1 MYSKCFRYKGHILRK
16 DEILLSDYAAN
27 RLGARVGDT
36 IRVSYYKSEGL
47 KRLDTDARQFKVGR
61 VVPLSEW
68 VSDGS
73 LSADFPGL
81 SNVERCTDWDSDLPI
96 QMDLITDEDERY
108 WDLFRSTPKAII
120 AYDAVVGD
128 WGNAYGSATAIR
140 IPNARPDLTGLRPEM
155 FGIQLIHPREAGIY
169 AARNGVDFA
178 GLFLALG
185 FFIIVSAVLL
195 MLNPLSEMFYRR
207 RHEIALLPHLS
218 VWDNITFG
226 LQLQKLP
233 QAEME
238 KRARMAMEILHLE
251 GYENKKTH
259 ELSGGQKQRVALCR
273 ALVKQ
278 SPYFLL
284 DEPLS
289 NLDAKLRQ
297 KARTELVKIHEMFKP
312 TMVYVT
318 HDQIEAMTVA
328 HRIAV
333 MNQGRIQQIDTPV
346 NIYHH
351 PANTFV
357 ATFIGSPAMNILQA
371 EILDGKIIV
380 GDCALKLPHERLQ
393 ELGGRSK
400 VLFGLRPEAC
410 TPSFESAMINGKA
423 DFVENTGNLKTATL
437 KLATGESF
445 YLQDSD
451 QGLQMEDIRGFNFDW
466 QNVCLFDAESGENL
480 AKVPPELPVMP

>member
-1 MYSKCFRYKGHILRK
+1 MDNTQNEYSIVFDNVQKAYGKNVVINDLTLKIKKGERL
-16 DEILLSDYAAN
+16 ILLGPSGCGKTTTLRMIAGFEEITKGQLLMD
-27 RLGARVGDT
+27 
-36 IRVSYYKSEGL
+36 
-47 KRLDTDARQFKVGR
+47 GR
-61 VVPLSEW
+61 VVND
-68 VSDGS
+68 V
-73 LSADFPGL
+73 APG
-81 SNVERCTDWDSDLPI
+81 ERNIAMVFQS
-96 QMDLITDEDERY
+96 Y
-108 WDLFRSTPKAII
+108 ALF
-120 AYDAVVGD
+120 
-128 WGNAYGSATAIR
+128 
-140 IPNARPDLTGLRPEM
+140 
-155 FGIQLIHPREAGIY
+155 
-169 AARNGVDFA
+169 
-178 GLFLALG
+178 
-185 FFIIVSAVLL
+185 
-195 MLNPLSEMFYRR
+195 
-207 RHEIALLPHLS
+207 PHLS

-238 KRARMAMEILHLE
+238 KRARLAMEILHLE

-297 KARTELVKIHEMFKP
+297 KARTELVKIHEMFQP

-333 MNQGRIQQIDTPV
+333 MNQGKIQQIDTPA

-357 ATFIGSPAMNILQA
+357 ATFIGSPAMNILEA
-371 EILDGKIIV
+371 EVLAGKIIV
-380 GDCALKLPHERLQ
+380 GNCALRLPADKLALI
-393 ELGGRSK
+393 GARSK

-410 TPSFESAMINGKA
+410 TPCFESAMINGA
-423 DFVENTGNLKTATL
+423 VEFVENTGNLKTATL
-437 KLATGESF
+437 RLRTGESF
-445 YLQDSD
+445 YLQDSNQSIALED
-451 QGLQMEDIRGFNFDW
+451 VQGFDFDW
-466 QNVCLFDAESGENL
+466 KNVCLFDAQTEENL
-480 AKVPPELPVMP
+480 ERA

>member
-1 MYSKCFRYKGHILRK
+1 MDNNNNDYSIVFSQVQKAYGKNVVINNLNLEIERGERL
-16 DEILLSDYAAN
+16 ILLGPSGCGKTTTLRMIA
-27 RLGARVGDT
+27 GF
-36 IRVSYYKSEGL
+36 E
-47 KRLDTDARQFKVGR
+47 
-61 VVPLSEW
+61 E
-68 VSDGS
+68 
-73 LSADFPGL
+73 
-81 SNVERCTDWDSDLPI
+81 
-96 QMDLITDEDERY
+96 ITKG
-108 WDLFRSTPKAII
+108 DLFMGGERINDVAPGERNI
-120 AYDAVVGD
+120 AMVFQ
-128 WGNAYGSATAIR
+128 S
-140 IPNARPDLTGLRPEM
+140 
-155 FGIQLIHPREAGIY
+155 Y
-169 AARNGVDFA
+169 A
-178 GLFLALG
+178 LF
-185 FFIIVSAVLL
+185 
-195 MLNPLSEMFYRR
+195 
-207 RHEIALLPHLS
+207 PHLS
-218 VWDNITFG
+218 VWENITFG
-226 LQLQKLP
+226 LQLKKLP
-233 QAEME
+233 QAEIE
-238 KRARMAMEILHLE
+238 KRTRQALELLHLE

-297 KARTELVKIHEMFKP
+297 KARTELVKIHELFKP

-333 MNQGRIQQIDTPV
+333 MNEGKIQQIAAPAE
-346 NIYHH
+346 IYHH

-371 EILDGKIIV
+371 EVLDGKLIV
-380 GDCALKLPHERLQ
+380 GGCALHIPAARLAA
-393 ELGGRSK
+393 LGARNK

-410 TPSFESAMINGKA
+410 TPRFDTGMINGRV

-437 KLATGESF
+437 RLGTGETF

-451 QGLQMEDIRGFNFDW
+451 QSIMLEDVRGFDFAW

-480 AKVPPELPVMP
+480 EKRN

>member
-1 MYSKCFRYKGHILRK
+1 MEKEFNESSIVFKHAKKAFGKTVVIKDLNLDIKKGERL
-16 DEILLSDYAAN
+16 ILLGPSGCGKTTTLRMIA
-27 RLGARVGDT
+27 GFEE
-36 IRVSYYKSEGL
+36 I
-47 KRLDTDARQFKVGR
+47 TDGELFM
-61 VVPLSEW
+61 
-68 VSDGS
+68 DGK
-73 LSADFPGL
+73 LV
-81 SNVERCTDWDSDLPI
+81 NDLPPG
-96 QMDLITDEDERY
+96 ERNIAMVFQSY
-108 WDLFRSTPKAII
+108 ALF
-120 AYDAVVGD
+120 
-128 WGNAYGSATAIR
+128 
-140 IPNARPDLTGLRPEM
+140 
-155 FGIQLIHPREAGIY
+155 
-169 AARNGVDFA
+169 
-178 GLFLALG
+178 
-185 FFIIVSAVLL
+185 
-195 MLNPLSEMFYRR
+195 
-207 RHEIALLPHLS
+207 PHMS
-218 VWDNITFG
+218 VWENITFG

-233 QAEME
+233 KDEIERRTKQ
-238 KRARMAMEILHLE
+238 AMEILHLE

-333 MNQGRIQQIDTPV
+333 MNQGKIQQIDTPA

-357 ATFIGSPAMNILQA
+357 AAFIGSPAMNIVGG
-371 EILDGKIIV
+371 DVVKGKLIV
-380 GDCALKLPHERLQ
+380 GQCALTPPADKLAQIGE
-393 ELGGRSK
+393 RSK

-410 TPSFESAMINGKA
+410 TPAFESAMITGKV

-437 KLATGESF
+437 HLASGESF
-445 YLQDSD
+445 YIQDSHQNVD
-451 QGLQMEDIRGFNFDW
+451 LNQVKGFDFAW
-466 QNVCLFDAESGENL
+466 ENVCLFDAETGVNL
-480 AKVPPELPVMP
+480 ELGGK

>member
-1 MYSKCFRYKGHILRK
+1 MDNLQNDYSIIFSHVQKAYGSNVVINDLNLEIKKGERL
-16 DEILLSDYAAN
+16 ILLGPSGCGKTTTLRMIAGFEEITKGELYMD
-27 RLGARVGDT
+27 
-36 IRVSYYKSEGL
+36 
-47 KRLDTDARQFKVGR
+47 GR
-61 VVPLSEW
+61 VVN
-68 VSDGS
+68 DI
-73 LSADFPGL
+73 APG
-81 SNVERCTDWDSDLPI
+81 ERNIAMVFQS
-96 QMDLITDEDERY
+96 Y
-108 WDLFRSTPKAII
+108 ALF
-120 AYDAVVGD
+120 
-128 WGNAYGSATAIR
+128 
-140 IPNARPDLTGLRPEM
+140 
-155 FGIQLIHPREAGIY
+155 
-169 AARNGVDFA
+169 
-178 GLFLALG
+178 
-185 FFIIVSAVLL
+185 
-195 MLNPLSEMFYRR
+195 
-207 RHEIALLPHLS
+207 PHLS

-333 MNQGRIQQIDTPV
+333 MNQGRIQQIDTPA

-400 VLFGLRPEAC
+400 LLFGLRPEAC

-451 QGLQMEDIRGFNFDW
+451 QELQMEDIRGFNFDW

-480 AKVPPELPVMP
+480 AKVR

>member
-1 MYSKCFRYKGHILRK
+1 MVFQNPDNQIVTTVVEEDVGFGPENIGVPT
-16 DEILLSDYAAN
+16 DEILERVDEALKAVRMTEYA
-27 RLGARVGDT
+27 
-36 IRVSYYKSEGL
+36 KS
-47 KRLDTDARQFKVGR
+47 A
-61 VVPLSEW
+61 
-68 VSDGS
+68 
-73 LSADFPGL
+73 
-81 SNVERCTDWDSDLPI
+81 
-96 QMDLITDEDERY
+96 
-108 WDLFRSTPKAII
+108 
-120 AYDAVVGD
+120 
-128 WGNAYGSATAIR
+128 
-140 IPNARPDLTGLRPEM
+140 
-155 FGIQLIHPREAGIY
+155 
-169 AARNGVDFA
+169 
-178 GLFLALG
+178 
-185 FFIIVSAVLL
+185 
-195 MLNPLSEMFYRR
+195 
-207 RHEIALLPHLS
+207 PH
-218 VWDNITFG
+218 
-226 LQLQKLP
+226 
-233 QAEME
+233 M
-238 KRARMAMEILHLE
+238 
-251 GYENKKTH
+251 
-259 ELSGGQKQRVALCR
+259 LSGGQKQRVALCR

-333 MNQGRIQQIDTPV
+333 MNQGRIQQIDTPA

-380 GDCALKLPHERLQ
+380 GDCALKLPQERLQ

-410 TPSFESAMINGKA
+410 TPSFESAMINGKV

-466 QNVCLFDAESGENL
+466 QNVCLFDAESDENL
-480 AKVPPELPVMP
+480 AKVR